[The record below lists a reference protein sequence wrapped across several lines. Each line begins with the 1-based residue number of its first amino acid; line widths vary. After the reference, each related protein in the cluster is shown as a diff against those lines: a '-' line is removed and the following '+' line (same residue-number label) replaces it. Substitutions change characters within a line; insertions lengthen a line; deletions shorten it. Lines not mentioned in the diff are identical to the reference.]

1 MNSKH
6 PKTSIWIRLIAAGTC
21 LAFFAG
27 CAQIATVSE
36 KRPAPLQPSSEAD
49 RVATQTIDSGLAE
62 EQKQPLVALGAF
74 VAAAQDALRQLDR
87 NPANAE
93 ARRDYNFA
101 VARIFTV
108 VRDAKLDPWT
118 HPMRVGANGEY
129 TLTWNRDPRPEWNLA
144 LYGLVPADQ
153 LDFKGTYVKDHVKK
167 DGIGAPLVAERTLT
181 AQQASALFC
190 APHIFYSVTA
200 TAQFEGSRCIISI
213 YDPLA
218 TETVRVD
225 GHTYPLAANF
235 TAAYALQL
243 ALEKPQKLGLARML
257 RPQEYAATARIIR
270 FEPYNPNK
278 TVVLFIH
285 GLMDTPVTWV
295 PMLNDLRGDV
305 DFRRNYQIWFYS
317 YPSGYPYPY
326 SAAILR
332 QELDAIEKKF
342 PLRKPMVVIGHSMG
356 GCITRTLIT
365 DTGTKLWTE
374 AFGHSPAET
383 QMPADTK
390 RLLEQAIIFKHRG
403 EIGRAI
409 FMSAPHRGSD
419 LASNWIGRIGSMLV
433 KAPTT
438 LLKVNQALGASLT
451 ADPAALQLKRLPNSI
466 DTMAPNNRF
475 VMGINTVPITK
486 GIPYHSI
493 IGDRGRGD
501 TPNSSDGVVPYWSSH
516 LDGAKSERIV
526 PCGHGSPLNPQAIVE
541 VHRIL
546 QLNTKSHRTQPQQPS
561 AQDTHHRAGV
571 AVDGDASSGAAVSKT
586 DL

>member
-1 MNSKH
+1 MNPKH
-6 PKTSIWIRLIAAGTC
+6 SKTSSYIRVITAGTC

-36 KRPAPLQPSSEAD
+36 KRPAPLPPSSGANQ
-49 RVATQTIDSGLAE
+49 VVTQTIDSALAE
-62 EQKQPLVALGAF
+62 EKQQPIVALGAF
-74 VAAAQDALRQLDR
+74 VAAARDALRQLDR
-87 NPANAE
+87 NPENAE

-118 HPMRVGANGEY
+118 NPMRVGVNGEY
-129 TLTWNRDPRPEWNLA
+129 TLTWKRDPRPEWNLA
-144 LYGLVPADQ
+144 LYDLVPADQ
-153 LDFKGTYVKDHVKK
+153 LNFKGTYVKDHVKK

-190 APHIFYSVTA
+190 APNIFYSVTA
-200 TAQFEGSRCIISI
+200 TAQFEGSRCVITIN
-213 YDPLA
+213 DPLA

-225 GHTYPLAANF
+225 GHTYQLAANF

-243 ALEKPQKLGLARML
+243 AREKPQKLGLARLL

-332 QELDAIEKKF
+332 QELDAIEKKY

-403 EIGRAI
+403 EIGRVI

-438 LLKVNQALGASLT
+438 LLKVNQALRTSLT

-526 PCGHGSPLNPQAIVE
+526 PCGHGSPLNPQAITE

-571 AVDGDASSGAAVSKT
+571 AVDGDALSGAAVSKT

>member
-1 MNSKH
+1 MKIH
-6 PKTSIWIRLIAAGTC
+6 YSITASV
-21 LAFFAG
+21 LALAMVG
-27 CAQIATVSE
+27 CAQIAVVSE
-36 KRPAPLQPSSEAD
+36 KRPAALPPGSGAD
-49 RVATQTIDSGLAE
+49 RVATQTINRALVE
-62 EQKQPLVALGAF
+62 ERKQPIVALGAF
-74 VAAAQDALRQLDR
+74 VAAARDALRQLDR
-87 NPANAE
+87 NPANTE

-118 HPMRVGANGEY
+118 QPMRVGANNEF
-129 TLTWNRDPRPEWNLA
+129 TLTWKHDPRPEWNLA
-144 LYGLVPADQ
+144 FYDLIPADE
-153 LDFKGTYVKDHVKK
+153 LNFKGTYVKDHVKK
-167 DGIGAPLVAERTLT
+167 EGIGAPLVAKRELT
-181 AQQASALFC
+181 AQQASAFFT
-190 APHIFYSVTA
+190 PPYIYYGVTA
-200 TAQFEGSRCIISI
+200 TAQFEGSRCVISI
-213 YDPLA
+213 NDPLA
-218 TETVRVD
+218 AESVRVD
-225 GHTYPLAANF
+225 GHTYPLAADF
-235 TAAYALQL
+235 TASYAMLL
-243 ALEKPQKLGLARML
+243 AREKPQKLGLARML
-257 RPQEYAATARIIR
+257 RPQEYAATARVAR
-270 FEPYNPNK
+270 LEPYNPNK
-278 TVVLFIH
+278 SVLLVIH
-285 GLMDTPVTWV
+285 GLMDTPATWV
-295 PMLNDLRGDV
+295 PMLNDLRGDK
-305 DFRRNYQIWFYS
+305 DIRRNYQFWFYS

-332 QELDAIEKKF
+332 KELDAIEEKF

-383 QMPADTK
+383 EMPADTK
-390 RLLEQAIIFKHRG
+390 RLLEQAIIFKHRA
-403 EIGRAI
+403 EIGRVI

-438 LLKVNQALGASLT
+438 LLKVNQALRASLT

-516 LDGAKSERIV
+516 LDGARSEFIA
-526 PCGHGSPLNPQAIVE
+526 PCGHGSPLNAQAIAE

-546 QLNTKSHRTQPQQPS
+546 QLN
-561 AQDTHHRAGV
+561 AQ
-571 AVDGDASSGAAVSKT
+571 SN
-586 DL
+586 